1 MKKLFTGF
9 AMIICSMIGPVGIFA
24 ATGFSTEMLL
34 GKTQPSNVS
43 YPRISTGSEN
53 AIYVVWSDKDDAGA
67 TTIFFTRS
75 LDGGVSFEERKE
87 IGKNTAADVYLTAP
101 EIGVDSKGTL
111 FVVYS
116 RYDYPDSQFSLL
128 LSKSE
133 DNGVSFDNQTV
144 YIKPIGGPATEENYA
159 FFGSDIKISDN
170 GLYYAWSGNR
180 EIFLARSLNGGNDF
194 EIIEIADEQST
205 DDNPPLN
212 VLKIWPSL
220 AADLNNNIHVVW
232 FESHL
237 DEDTIQP
244 LYDLYTARTENNQ
257 DRFSESRLIAKCDYW
272 APLMLAPSIVV
283 TSNNI
288 LFVVWNKSESSYAI
302 SSKDGGDTFSEPF
315 EIKFGRDA
323 VVQNRTMVVDQNDVF
338 HFLYLL
344 GGNGRLSY
352 TKSSDLCN
360 SFDKSLQIGSISAMA
375 DMHLDEK
382 EETIYV
388 VWEDPQKSG
397 VYFSK
402 SGDNPPVDTP
412 NSGSSGGGG
421 GGGCFINCAFD

>member
-1 MKKLFTGF
+1 MKRLFIGLTI
-9 AMIICSMIGPVGIFA
+9 IICSMVVPVGVFA
-24 ATGFSTEMLL
+24 ANDFSAEMLL
-34 GKTQPSNVS
+34 GKTHPSNVS
-43 YPRISTGSEN
+43 YPRISTGTDN

-75 LDGGVSFEERKE
+75 LNGGASFEERKE

-101 EIGVDSKGTL
+101 EIGVDSEGTL
-111 FVVYS
+111 FIVYS
-116 RYDYPDSQFSLL
+116 RYDYPESRFSLL

-133 DNGVSFDNQTV
+133 DNGASFDNQTV
-144 YIKPIGGPATEENYA
+144 FTKPIGGPVTEENLTFY
-159 FFGSDIKISDN
+159 GSDIKISDN
-170 GLYYAWSGNR
+170 GLYYTWSGYR

-194 EIIEIADEQST
+194 EIIEIVDEQTT
-205 DDNPPLN
+205 DDDPALK

-220 AADLNNNIHVVW
+220 AVDLNNNIHVVW

-244 LYDLYTARTENNQ
+244 LYDLYTARLDNKRN
-257 DRFSESRLIAKCDYW
+257 RFSESKLIAKCDYW
-272 APLMLAPSIVV
+272 APLMLQPSIVV
-283 TSNNI
+283 TSNDSVFI
-288 LFVVWNKSESSYAI
+288 VWNKSGSSYAI
-302 SSKDGGDTFSEPF
+302 SSKDGGDTFSKPL

-323 VVQNRTMVVDQNDVF
+323 VVQNRTMVVDLNDVL

-344 GGNGRLSY
+344 GGNGRLNY

-360 SFDKSLQIGSISAMA
+360 SFDNSMQIGSISAMA
-375 DMHLDEK
+375 DMHLDEEK
-382 EETIYV
+382 EKIYV

-402 SGDNPPVDTP
+402 SGDYPPDDMP

-421 GGGCFINCAFD
+421 GGGCFINCVYD